1 MTPRDIAE
9 DGLPTRFVF
18 RHMPAIPPRQT
29 TVFERIVDVARDLVG
44 MGVFIAML
52 VACAA
57 LIVVSR

>member
-18 RHMPAIPPRQT
+18 RHIQVAPPRQPNI
-29 TVFERIVDVARDLVG
+29 FERVADVAREFVG
-44 MGVFIAML
+44 FSVFAAML

-57 LIVVSR
+57 LIAVSR